1 MKSSLRESARVSDLT
16 ESQFECTLRDGGLG
30 VRIGPFNARLR
41 ANVSGLNEPL
51 YRLYQDYPLLDE
63 DEVYSFH
70 VRMSPRRAF
79 PRVYRHMVRFTV
91 DGRKP
96 HEDMP
101 VEQSLPVFEWGMN
114 LVIALR
120 SQCFLMLHAAVLER
134 NGNALILPAMPGD
147 GKTTLCAGL
156 SQRGWRTFS
165 DEFGLIRPHTTK
177 MIPAPRPM
185 ALKNQS
191 IDVIAKFSPDAY
203 IGPATLNTRKG
214 TVAHLKPSRE
224 STLRQDETAT
234 AKMIVFPRWVENSE
248 LKLES
253 ISKTDSFMLL
263 ATNSFNYELL
273 GEAAF
278 QTVRELL
285 GGAQC
290 YRLEYSDLDEATAR
304 LTELAD
310 ENVQESASA

>member
-1 MKSSLRESARVSDLT
+1 MKSGLRESGRVSDLT
-16 ESQFECTLRDGGLG
+16 ETQFESALRDGGLG

-41 ANVSGLNEPL
+41 SDVSELYEPL
-51 YRLYQDYPLLDE
+51 YGLYQDYPLLDANE
-63 DEVYSFH
+63 IYSFH
-70 VRMSPRRAF
+70 VRMRPRRAF
-79 PRVYRHMVRFTV
+79 PRLYRHMVRFTV

-101 VEQSLPVFEWGMN
+101 VEQALPVFEWGMN

-134 NGNALILPAMPGD
+134 NAKALILPAMPGD

-165 DEFGLIRPHTTK
+165 DEFGLIRPHTKK

-191 IDVIAKFSPDAY
+191 INVIGKFAPDAH
-203 IGPATLNTRKG
+203 IGPATPNTRKG
-214 TVAHLKPSRE
+214 TVAHLKPSKE
-224 STLRQDETAT
+224 SIDRQDETAT
-234 AKMIVFPRWVENSE
+234 AKMIVFPRWVEKSD
-248 LKLES
+248 LRLQS
-253 ISKTDSFMLL
+253 ISKAEGFMLL

-278 QTVRELL
+278 QTVRELVT
-285 GGAQC
+285 GAEC

-304 LTELAD
+304 LNELAD
-310 ENVQESASA
+310 ADG